1 MQFLPERR
9 INLFVFEW
17 MSASAQRL
25 PVARNADYVW
35 GLRKYEEKHNA
46 PENSQTSSSPA
57 AGPKR
62 RNLIYLARYGDAGL
76 PKHMSDLRVPQAR
89 PVIFKREPVLAIHAK
104 FAQAIGIREFTE
116 PA

>member
-1 MQFLPERR
+1 
-9 INLFVFEW
+9 

-25 PVARNADYVW
+25 LVARNADYLW
-35 GLRKYEEKHNA
+35 GLRKYEEQHNEA
-46 PENSQTSSSPA
+46 ENSQTSSSPA
-57 AGPKR
+57 VGSKR
-62 RNLIYLARYGDAGL
+62 WNLIYLARHGDAGL

-89 PVIFKREPVLAIHAK
+89 PVIFKREPVLAVHAK